1 MGILDKCKKI
11 DARKFSKSAKM
22 TIQRTGKLG
31 FSNEAADLFLLKNRQ
46 EKRLLLFDM
55 GEDNFMAIVTNK
67 ENEEGFKILKGGE
80 YYYVRMKNFFDS
92 RSIPYQTKRVIYDI
106 SDTGEE
112 YEGEKVYKLTQRIRE
127 YKKGEADDEEKK
139 FKQEEVIFK

>member
-11 DARKFSKSAKM
+11 DARNFLKRAKA
-22 TIQRTGKLG
+22 TIQNSGKLG
-31 FSNEAADLFLLKNRQ
+31 FSNEAAELFGLKNEQ

-55 GEDNFMAIVTNK
+55 GEDNFIAIVTNK
-67 ENEEGFKILKGGE
+67 KDEEGFKILKGGE

-112 YEGEKVYKLTQRIRE
+112 LNGEKIYKLTQRIRE
-127 YKKGEADDEEKK
+127 YKKGESDDEE
-139 FKQEEVIFK
+139 